1 MPDGVRSQRCAGAV
15 SQPRGTVK
23 ARGAA
28 GALNA
33 VLGVADHN
41 GWAVCVTVAVSRG
54 LPVVVDRRRVPLI
67 EPGVPSQPYHHE
79 TVGMPL
85 PEGEKLVVR
94 VRESVMRTT
103 IARVSQLRDELQPPY
118 TIVAMTLRNPPL
130 TYVPVTVAEAHKSYP
145 VMCRADGM
153 MYHDALC
160 TAARRLGIALELH
173 DRGEV
178 VALAA
183 DRLDVSL
190 KELEHFLQS
199 AGESLGPPWQ
209 KEHRLA
215 AAAAIRALADRG
227 RVSLFAVQTS
237 PR

>member
-1 MPDGVRSQRCAGAV
+1 
-15 SQPRGTVK
+15 
-23 ARGAA
+23 
-28 GALNA
+28 
-33 VLGVADHN
+33 
-41 GWAVCVTVAVSRG
+41 
-54 LPVVVDRRRVPLI
+54 
-67 EPGVPSQPYHHE
+67 
-79 TVGMPL
+79 
-85 PEGEKLVVR
+85 
-94 VRESVMRTT
+94 
-103 IARVSQLRDELQPPY
+103 
-118 TIVAMTLRNPPL
+118 
-130 TYVPVTVAEAHKSYP
+130 
-145 VMCRADGM
+145 MCRADGM

-173 DRGEV
+173 DRGEE

-183 DRLDVSL
+183 DRLDVSP

-227 RVSLFAVQTS
+227 RVSLFAIQPS

>member
-1 MPDGVRSQRCAGAV
+1 MKARHSPDGL
-15 SQPRGTVK
+15 P
-23 ARGAA
+23 
-28 GALNA
+28 A

-54 LPVVVDRRRVPLI
+54 LPVVVDRRRVALI
-67 EPGVPSQPYHHE
+67 EPGVPTQPYHHE
-79 TVGMPL
+79 TVGLAL
-85 PEGEKLVVR
+85 PQAEKLVVR

-103 IARVSQLRDELQPPY
+103 LARLSALRDELQPPY

-160 TAARRLGIALELH
+160 TAARRLGIALELQ
-173 DRGEV
+173 DRGEE

-190 KELEHFLQS
+190 KEVEDFLQR

-215 AAAAIRALADRG
+215 VAAAMTALADRA
-227 RVSLFAVQTS
+227 RVSLSAPQPS